1 VKLAAL
7 GSVSVHSHVG
17 HATAQATKEAGPEQR
32 LGDLDSTG
40 SASRQRQQ
48 EIINIQA
55 LRRSGLKDRWVRVDG
70 YADERDH
77 RNEDDRCV
85 DCQSGARLRV
95 VRAAKE
101 MTKMTQA
108 EYQGKV
114 DWLRSH
120 PHGMVAQ
127 AVRRELRAFE
137 AELKSQGKTVGGS
150 LPSSTILSPWYVSF
164 HHDRPKQPLI
174 SKCRHRDRDCQHIRD
189 IGDEWVREANEVE
202 LERLDPCQTCG

>member
-1 VKLAAL
+1 LVLPELIA
-7 GSVSVHSHVG
+7 
-17 HATAQATKEAGPEQR
+17 AQAGCSRATVLVGQREAGIPVRRQ
-32 LGDLDSTG
+32 GSDS
-40 SASRQRQQ
+40 S
-48 EIINIQA
+48 EIINTQS
-55 LRRSGLKDRWVRVDG
+55 LRGLWPQGSLGPVDG
-70 YADERDH
+70 YVDERDH
-77 RNEDDRCV
+77 RNEHNRCV
-85 DCQSGARLRV
+85 YCRSGARLRV

-101 MTKMTQA
+101 MAKMTQA

-127 AVRRELRAFE
+127 GVRRELHAIE
-137 AELKSQGKTVGGS
+137 VELTSQGKTVGEW
-150 LPSSTILSPWYVSF
+150 LPSSTILSPWHVSF

-189 IGDEWVREANEVE
+189 IGDEWVREATEGA

>member
-1 VKLAAL
+1 
-7 GSVSVHSHVG
+7 
-17 HATAQATKEAGPEQR
+17 
-32 LGDLDSTG
+32 
-40 SASRQRQQ
+40 
-48 EIINIQA
+48 
-55 LRRSGLKDRWVRVDG
+55 
-70 YADERDH
+70 
-77 RNEDDRCV
+77 
-85 DCQSGARLRV
+85 
-95 VRAAKE
+95 

-137 AELKSQGKTVGGS
+137 AELKSQGKTVGGW

-189 IGDEWVREANEVE
+189 IGDEWVREANEAE